1 MDITLT
7 RMALWLS
14 VYSESVHAVVA
25 DGCRFDWAAGY
36 PWNDRSS
43 IYPRRHVQNRAFHAQ
58 AIFWFSE
65 SSLRSRARF
74 SYTACRA
81 GSRAAIAAR
90 GMWS

>member
-7 RMALWLS
+7 KMALWLS
-14 VYSESVHAVVA
+14 VHSESACAAVA

-43 IYPRRHVQNRAFHAQ
+43 IYPRRHIQNRAFHAQ

-65 SSLRSRARF
+65 SSLLDNERSR
-74 SYTACRA
+74 T
-81 GSRAAIAAR
+81 AIAAR